1 MGTQTWL
8 PTIIYLTMYL
18 LILVVPFWFIF
29 KKAGFTPW
37 LSLLMMVPLV
47 NIITFCYL
55 AFAPWPVHRTTLE
68 MPQQTAN

>member
-1 MGTQTWL
+1 VGTQTWL

-55 AFAPWPVHRTTLE
+55 AFAPWCFRRPKPTE
-68 MPQQTAN
+68 S